1 MEKYLLTAGGR
12 ITCLRCTA
20 KSIRSGN
27 QCLKPALKSSRTQ
40 KCGHHGARNRGPT
53 TQAGKARSAAA
64 NLKTGEYTKEAIE
77 KRSRKLAEM
86 LQLEDVCAIV
96 GLINGARTRGR
107 KPLGYKPL
115 KTAEDA
121 WLFVLDK
128 ELNSLR
134 PRHGAQDK

>member
-1 MEKYLLTAGGR
+1 MEKFLSTAGGR

-20 KSIRSGN
+20 KSTRSGN

-40 KCGHHGARNRGPT
+40 KCGHHGARNRGPKT
-53 TQAGKARSAAA
+53 ETGKARSASA

-86 LQLEDVCAIV
+86 LQLEDVCSIV

-115 KTAEDA
+115 KTAKDA

-128 ELNSLR
+128 ELNSL
-134 PRHGAQDK
+134 

>member
-1 MEKYLLTAGGR
+1 MKTLLSTAGGR

-40 KCGHHGARNRGPT
+40 KCGHHGGRNIGPT
-53 TQAGKARSAAA
+53 TEAGKARSAAT
-64 NLKTGEYTKEAIE
+64 NLKTGEYAREAIE
-77 KRSRKLAEM
+77 KNSRKLTE
-86 LQLEDVCAIV
+86 LHQLEDVCAIV

-115 KTAEDA
+115 KTAKDA

-128 ELNSLR
+128 ELNSL
-134 PRHGAQDK
+134 

>member
-1 MEKYLLTAGGR
+1 M
-12 ITCLRCTA
+12 
-20 KSIRSGN
+20 KS
-27 QCLKPALKSSRTQ
+27 
-40 KCGHHGARNRGPT
+40 
-53 TQAGKARSAAA
+53 
-64 NLKTGEYTKEAIE
+64 GEYTKKAIE

-96 GLINGARTRGR
+96 GVINGARTRGR

-115 KTAEDA
+115 KTAKDA

-128 ELNSLR
+128 ELNSLE